1 VVLKVKSISN
11 KNEKPFTLSGQSFI
25 MNYRGVEVI
34 THLGDITKLEVDAI
48 VNAANTRLVMGGGV
62 AGAIKRAG
70 GKEIEDEAVK
80 QGPIKIGEAVAT
92 TAGKLKA
99 KYVIHAPTMEMDF
112 RTDAGK
118 VRLAMRA
125 ALKKAEELGI
135 ESIAFPALGTGV
147 GGFPKAEAARI
158 MVEELKAHIDAGSK
172 LKRVILA
179 DISEEQVKE
188 FQKFVN
194 EMLS

>member
-1 VVLKVKSISN
+1 
-11 KNEKPFTLSGQSFI
+11 
-25 MNYRGVEVI
+25 MNYRGVEVS
-34 THLGDITKLEVDAI
+34 TYLGDITKLEVDAI

-99 KYVIHAPTMEMDF
+99 RYVIHSPTMEMDF
-112 RTDAGK
+112 RTDAEK

-125 ALKKAEELGI
+125 ALKKAEELGV

-147 GGFPKAEAARI
+147 GGFPKDKAARI
-158 MVEELKAHIDAGSK
+158 MVEELKAHIDAGSR
-172 LKRVILA
+172 LKKVILA

-188 FQKFVN
+188 FQIAVD
-194 EMLS
+194 ELLS